1 MYIKELKC
9 SLSIALQS
17 VIALNR
23 TIQLQYTS
31 IQSSLDVSSKELNLL
46 GVNVGG
52 GLATSL
58 CDSGGGFGFSVVS
71 F

>member
-1 MYIKELKC
+1 MFSFNCIAKCYCIK
-9 SLSIALQS
+9 SDNTTSIH
-17 VIALNR
+17 
-23 TIQLQYTS
+23 

-58 CDSGGGFGFSVVS
+58 CDSGGDFGFSVVS

>member
-1 MYIKELKC
+1 MFSFNCIAKCYCIK
-9 SLSIALQS
+9 SD
-17 VIALNR
+17 N
-23 TIQLQYTS
+23 TTLQYTS

-58 CDSGGGFGFSVVS
+58 CDSGGDFGFSVVS